1 MFNGSINF
9 SAEIEKRVKSSKL
22 SYIDAVIDV
31 CETLEIEPQAI
42 AKFLSKTVTE
52 KIKIEATA
60 RNLIRGKKKE
70 KIQRLPL

>member
-52 KIKIEATA
+52 KIRI
-60 RNLIRGKKKE
+60 
-70 KIQRLPL
+70 